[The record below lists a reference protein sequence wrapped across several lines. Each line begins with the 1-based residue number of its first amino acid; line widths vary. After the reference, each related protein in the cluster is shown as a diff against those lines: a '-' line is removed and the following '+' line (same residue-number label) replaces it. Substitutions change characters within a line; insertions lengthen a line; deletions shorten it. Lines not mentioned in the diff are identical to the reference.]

1 MLEAD
6 EVCIIYSRIKLMR
19 SGKVLHLP
27 LGKMTL
33 EADEMLIITSTDLA
47 FSVHEA
53 GENKCMDGFKR
64 RFEFV
69 HLYAM
74 LQCAESVAIA

>member
-6 EVCIIYSRIKLMR
+6 EVCIIYSIIKLMR

-33 EADEMLIITSTDLA
+33 EADLMLIITSTDLA

-53 GENKCMDGFKR
+53 GENCRSAWTVSKD
-64 RFEFV
+64 V
-69 HLYAM
+69 SSLYTCT
-74 LQCAESVAIA
+74 QCFSA